1 LLLFLQ
7 KKKTFLPCPEM
18 HHAELVCASA
28 FSFLQGASHAEELV
42 AQARELGLAALG
54 IADRNTVAG
63 VVRAHE
69 AAKREGVRLLVGAR
83 LGFVDGTP
91 DVVCYPADRAAWGR
105 LTTLL
110 TLGKRRARKGECVL
124 TLADLAAHA
133 AGQVAIIVADR
144 PEAAVLGELRE
155 MLGGRAWLAARRH
168 HAADDLRRLHRLSAL
183 AQAARLPLV
192 ATHDVLYH
200 HPGRKPL
207 ADVMTC
213 IRLGTTIERAGL
225 ALAPHAERHLKPPGE
240 TARLFRAFPEAVAA
254 SLEIMD
260 RVGFSLDQLA
270 YEYPDEPVPPGRTPD
285 EHLAH
290 LTWAGAALRYPA
302 GVPAKVRET
311 IAKEL
316 AMIGKLAY
324 ARYFLTVHDIVRFA
338 RRQGILCQGRGSAAN
353 SAVCFALGITAVD
366 PTEIDLLF
374 ERFVS
379 AERREPP
386 DIDVDFEH
394 ERREEVIQYIYRRY
408 GHDRAA
414 IAATVIHYRP
424 KMAIREVGRVM
435 GLSEDTT
442 AALSSQSWGSRS
454 GGDELWSAERLAEVG
469 MDAASP
475 DLARTIAL
483 ARELVGFPRH
493 LSQHVGGFVLT
504 RGPLIETVPIGPAAM
519 EERYF
524 IEWDKDDIDAL
535 GIMKVD
541 VLALGMLT
549 CIRKA
554 FALLRA
560 RGIPITDLA
569 DVPRE
574 DPATYRMLCRGD
586 SIGVFQVESRAQMNM
601 LPRLRPARFYDLV
614 IEVAIVRPGPIQ
626 GDMVHPYLRRR
637 QGREKVHFPSPDPAH
652 GPPDELERLL
662 GKTLGVPLFQEQA
675 MRIAI
680 EAAKFTPEE
689 ANALRR
695 AMATFRHVGTINT
708 FFGKMVDGMVAR
720 GYARDFAE
728 RCFRQIEG
736 FGTYGFPESHAAS
749 FAQLVYVS
757 AWLKCHHPAAFA
769 CALLN
774 SQPMGFYAPAQIV
787 RDAREH
793 GVAVR
798 GIDVGCSGWDC
809 AVEKEG
815 QGFHPWTPP
824 RAEPLEPI
832 TKVKGSGA
840 AGPSGSRAEPS
851 PSLIALRLGLRL
863 IDGFRED
870 WARRL
875 EAARPFADFA
885 ALARLFTTGAG
896 LPRAALVML
905 AEADALR
912 SLGLDRRAA
921 LWRVRGL
928 EAAAPPLLA
937 MLDPAPSAA
946 NLPAMAAGEHV
957 AADYQTTGLSLRAH
971 PMRFLRASFA
981 AAGVASCAEATTR
994 RDGARV
1000 RLAGVVLVRQRPGSA
1015 AGVVFATIE
1024 DETGIANIVIWPA
1037 VLERFR
1043 RAVLGAS
1050 VLEVAGRVQRSEEG
1064 VVHVVADTLAD
1075 RSAWLAMLEGDGP
1088 VPVPLARADE
1098 VARPGPEEARAVGL
1112 PRSRDFH

>member
-1 LLLFLQ
+1 
-7 KKKTFLPCPEM
+7 M
-18 HHAELVCASA
+18 RMAHAELVCATA
-28 FSFLQGASHAEELV
+28 FTFLEGASHAEELV
-42 AQARELGLAALG
+42 ARAHALGLAALG
-54 IADRNTVAG
+54 MADRNTVAG

-69 AAKREGVRLLVGAR
+69 AARKVGLRLLVGAR
-83 LGFVDGTP
+83 LSFVDGTP
-91 DVVCYPADRAAWGR
+91 DVVAYPTDRTVWGR

-110 TLGKRRARKGECVL
+110 TLGKRRAKKGECVL
-124 TLADLAAHA
+124 TRADFAAHA
-133 AGQVAIIVADR
+133 AGMVGIAMA
-144 PEAAVLGELRE
+144 PEVLGELRE
-155 MLGGRAWLAARRH
+155 MLGGRVWLAARRA
-168 HAADDLRRLHRLSAL
+168 HAGDDARRLAAL
-183 AQAARLPLV
+183 AAAGRAAGVPLL
-192 ATHDVLYH
+192 ATHDVLFH
-200 HPGRKPL
+200 HPARKPL
-207 ADVMTC
+207 ADVMAC

-240 TARLFRAFPEAVAA
+240 TARLFRDHPAAVAA
-254 SLEIMD
+254 SLEIAAQ
-260 RVGFSLDQLA
+260 VGFSLDQLS
-270 YEYPDEPVPPGRTPD
+270 YEYPDEPVPPGRTAD
-285 EHLAH
+285 EHLAV
-290 LTWAGAALRYPA
+290 LTRQGAAQRYPQ
-302 GVPAKVRET
+302 GVPDRVRAT

-316 AMIGKLAY
+316 AMIERLGY
-324 ARYFLTVHDIVRFA
+324 ARYFLTVHDIVVFA
-338 RRQGILCQGRGSAAN
+338 RGRGILCQGRGSAAN

-366 PTEIDLLF
+366 PVEIDLLF
-374 ERFVS
+374 ERFIN

-408 GHDRAA
+408 GADRAA

-442 AALSSQSWGSRS
+442 GILSSQSWGSRS
-454 GGDELWSAERLAEVG
+454 SAGELWSPERLAEVG
-469 MDAASP
+469 LDPESP
-475 DLARTIAL
+475 ALARTLLL
-483 ARELVGFPRH
+483 ARELIGFPRH

-504 RGPLIETVPIGPAAM
+504 RGPLIETVPVGPAAM
-519 EERYF
+519 AERSF

-560 RGIPITDLA
+560 RGFPIADLA

-586 SIGVFQVESRAQMNM
+586 SVGVFQVESRAQMNM
-601 LPRLRPARFYDLV
+601 LPRLRPVRFYDLV

-637 QGREKVHFPSPDPAH
+637 QGREAVHFPSPDPAH
-652 GPPDELERLL
+652 GPPDELERVL

-695 AMATFRHVGTINT
+695 AMSTFRHVGTINT
-708 FFGKMVDGMVAR
+708 FFDKMVGGMVAR
-720 GYARDFAE
+720 GYAPDFAE

-749 FAQLVYVS
+749 FAHLVYVS

-793 GVAVR
+793 AVAVR
-798 GIDVGCSGWDC
+798 GIDVAYSGWDC
-809 AVEKEG
+809 TVEEGEGSAV
-815 QGFHPWTPP
+815 
-824 RAEPLEPI
+824 
-832 TKVKGSGA
+832 
-840 AGPSGSRAEPS
+840 
-851 PSLIALRLGLRL
+851 ALRLGLRL
-863 IDGFRED
+863 IEGFREA
-870 WARRL
+870 WADRVA
-875 EAARPFADFA
+875 AARPLADFA
-885 ALARLFTTGAG
+885 ALARVG

-905 AEADALR
+905 AEADGLR

-921 LWRVRGL
+921 AWRVRGL
-928 EAAAPPLLA
+928 EQDAAPLLA
-937 MLDPAPSAA
+937 ALDPPPGAA
-946 NLPAMAAGEHV
+946 VLPKMADGEHV

-971 PMRFLRASFA
+971 PMRFLRRTLA
-981 AAGVASCAEATTR
+981 AEGVASCASATTE
-994 RDGARV
+994 RDGRRV
-1000 RLAGVVLVRQRPGSA
+1000 RLAGVVLMRQRPGTA

-1024 DETGIANIVIWPA
+1024 DETGIANIVIWA
-1037 VLERFR
+1037 TVMERFR
-1043 RAVLGAS
+1043 RAVLGSS
-1050 VLEVAGRVQRSEEG
+1050 VLEVTGRIQRSEEG
-1064 VVHVVADTLAD
+1064 VVHVVAEALAD
-1075 RSAWLAMLEGDGP
+1075 RSALLANLEAGG
-1088 VPVPLARADE
+1088 
-1098 VARPGPEEARAVGL
+1098 EEPRL
-1112 PRSRDFH
+1112 PRARDFR